1 MELDQIKNNLSRSC
15 GLLAILRYFAKTE
28 PLRTVYFAIFN
39 SILKFFFSMEVVIYT
54 LNIKTTVTWHRDF
67 YGCQGYKEKN
77 VITKRK
83 S

>member
-15 GLLAILRYFAKTE
+15 GLLTILRYFAKTE